1 MSFVPEKPT
10 KNPPL
15 NASVKKVL
23 LGQGCVNKYAI
34 NNFPKNFTDV
44 FIEFPLPQDTSYGI
58 VLNYIKLDIVDWA
71 TRYNIPYTQ
80 KTIKYTHRLA
90 FDQDQHYTV
99 FATTWN
105 SKMEYRLIDRQ
116 W

>member
-1 MSFVPEKPT
+1 
-10 KNPPL
+10 
-15 NASVKKVL
+15 
-23 LGQGCVNKYAI
+23 
-34 NNFPKNFTDV
+34 V
-44 FIEFPLPQDTSYGI
+44 FIEFALPRDESYGY
-58 VLNYIKLDIVDWA
+58 VLNLIRLDIVDWS

-90 FDQDQHYTV
+90 FEEDRFYTV

-105 SKMEYRLIDRQ
+105 SKIEYQLIDRR

>member
-1 MSFVPEKPT
+1 MFV
-10 KNPPL
+10 
-15 NASVKKVL
+15 
-23 LGQGCVNKYAI
+23 
-34 NNFPKNFTDV
+34 
-44 FIEFPLPQDTSYGI
+44 EFKLPQDESYGY
-58 VLNYIKLDIVDWA
+58 VLNLIRLDIVDWA

-90 FDQDQHYTV
+90 FDQDSYYTV

-105 SKMEYRLIDRQ
+105 SNFEYRIIDRT

>member
-1 MSFVPEKPT
+1 VFV
-10 KNPPL
+10 
-15 NASVKKVL
+15 
-23 LGQGCVNKYAI
+23 
-34 NNFPKNFTDV
+34 
-44 FIEFPLPQDTSYGI
+44 EFKLPHDDSYGY
-58 VLNYIKLDIVDWA
+58 VLNLIQLDIVDWS

-90 FDQDQHYTV
+90 FDQDRYYTV

-105 SKMEYRLIDRQ
+105 SRFEYQIIDRQ

>member
-1 MSFVPEKPT
+1 MYIT
-10 KNPPL
+10 
-15 NASVKKVL
+15 
-23 LGQGCVNKYAI
+23 
-34 NNFPKNFTDV
+34 FT
-44 FIEFPLPQDTSYGI
+44 LPQDESYGY
-58 VLNYIKLDIVDWA
+58 VLNLVRLEIVDWS
-71 TRYNIPYTQ
+71 TKYNIPYTQ

-90 FDQDQHYTV
+90 FDQNRFYTV

>member
-1 MSFVPEKPT
+1 M
-10 KNPPL
+10 
-15 NASVKKVL
+15 
-23 LGQGCVNKYAI
+23 
-34 NNFPKNFTDV
+34 
-44 FIEFPLPQDTSYGI
+44 FIEFELPQDESYGY
-58 VLNYIKLDIVDWA
+58 VLNLIRLDIVDWS

-90 FDQDQHYTV
+90 FDKDQYYTI

-105 SKMEYRLIDRQ
+105 SKMEYRLIDRT

>member
-1 MSFVPEKPT
+1 M
-10 KNPPL
+10 
-15 NASVKKVL
+15 
-23 LGQGCVNKYAI
+23 
-34 NNFPKNFTDV
+34 
-44 FIEFPLPQDTSYGI
+44 FIEFALPRDESYGY
-58 VLNYIKLDIVDWA
+58 VLNLIRLDIVDWS

-90 FDQDQHYTV
+90 FDQDRFYTV

-105 SKMEYRLIDRQ
+105 SKLEYQIVDRQ

>member
-1 MSFVPEKPT
+1 M
-10 KNPPL
+10 
-15 NASVKKVL
+15 
-23 LGQGCVNKYAI
+23 
-34 NNFPKNFTDV
+34 
-44 FIEFPLPQDTSYGI
+44 FIEFDLRPNYNYSYD
-58 VLNYIKLDIVDWA
+58 LSLIKLDIAEWA

-90 FDQDQHYTV
+90 FDQDRFYTV

-105 SKMEYRLIDRQ
+105 SEFEYRLVDRR

>member
-1 MSFVPEKPT
+1 MNFVHAKPM

-15 NASVKKVL
+15 NANAKKVPP
-23 LGQGCVNKYAI
+23 GHAGVNDCVI
-34 NNFPKNFTDV
+34 NNFQKNSTDV
-44 FIEFPLPQDTSYGI
+44 FIEFELPQDESYGF
-58 VLNYIKLDIVDWA
+58 VLNLVRLDIVDWA

-90 FDQDQHYTV
+90 FDQDQHYTL

-105 SKMEYRLIDRQ
+105 SEFDYRLIDRR